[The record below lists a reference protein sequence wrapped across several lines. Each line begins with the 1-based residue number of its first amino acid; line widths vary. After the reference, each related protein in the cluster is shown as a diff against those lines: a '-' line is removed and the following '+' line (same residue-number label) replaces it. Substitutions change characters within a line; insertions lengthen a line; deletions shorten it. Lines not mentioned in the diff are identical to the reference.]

1 MVKEKVK
8 VIENKT
14 TQSIHTDLTLARD
27 LKKKETISKT
37 IGNLTQNM

>member
-27 LKKKETISKT
+27 LKKKKQSLKQSVT
-37 IGNLTQNM
+37 